1 MKGVARGR
9 VKRVMARV
17 TSLTTSLRV
26 QFTILV
32 TALFTGLAATIIGVA
47 SYMDVQEAEILALE
61 KASNVA
67 DTIARLA
74 VFHLRDQSLAIFE
87 TELEKLQAHK
97 PAIAIQVRDYRT
109 NLLIDGDP
117 TTPKTTGVVTALSKS
132 RRVGETHKN
141 LLALSSSVIKLS
153 IPVISDDKTIGAV
166 HVFHTH
172 SGWSR
177 FIGPIT
183 IRNAA
188 IAAFILILGVPIT
201 LLFGR
206 RILDPIQK
214 LTQTAYR
221 VSEGDLEA
229 PFPVTRNDEIG
240 ILARAYQ
247 DMVGTIHGNME
258 RINQLA
264 YMDPVTGLQ
273 NRTRFRERV
282 GSVLEDDS
290 GMNGAIL
297 FIDLDRFKKVNDT
310 FGHDVGDALLVTIAE
325 RLKTVVQEITTIV
338 GAVSAAKQTA
348 LITDDTPNTAQIAR
362 LGGDEFALLIPGHCS
377 TAQPTEFAERIIA
390 ELTEPVDV
398 EGNSVIVGASVGI
411 AVYPDD
417 GTDTSSLLKNA
428 DIAMYEAKSKG
439 GNKFCFFDH
448 RLDRQIKRRAAIE
461 SELRRAVVNNEL
473 TVFYQPKVD
482 CRTWKTIGVEALVR
496 WIHPV
501 RGLVGPDEFIGIAEE
516 SGLINQ
522 IGELLLKEVCQQAI
536 RWAISIRPLE
546 VSVNIS
552 MAQLHRPDFAD
563 RTLKIIEES
572 GVPHEILEFEV
583 TESMAMTEADLIEKM
598 ITPLRAQGIRFAIDD
613 FGTGY
618 SSLAQL
624 TKLPFDVFKIDRS
637 FIDGVMKDHNSRV
650 IVETILA
657 MAQSLNYKTVAE
669 GVETWEQA
677 EFLTK
682 NGCTLAQGYYFAKP
696 MPAHKFEAW
705 LAENE
710 EPTVRQLIDKAEG
723 F

>member
-1 MKGVARGR
+1 MERTTRGHVRRAIARF
-9 VKRVMARV
+9 
-17 TSLTTSLRV
+17 SSFTTSLRV

-32 TALFTGLAATIIGVA
+32 TALFTGLAITIIGVA
-47 SYMDVQEAEILALE
+47 SYMDVQEAETLALE
-61 KASNVA
+61 KANGVA

-74 VFHLRDQSLAIFE
+74 VFHLRDQSLASFE
-87 TELEKLQAHK
+87 IELEDIQAHSSN
-97 PAIAIQVRDYRT
+97 IVIQVRDHKST
-109 NLLIDGDP
+109 LFIDGDP
-117 TTPKTTGVVTALSKS
+117 STPRMADRLPTSSEKIADKRNGQNSD
-132 RRVGETHKN
+132 
-141 LLALSSSVIKLS
+141 LSSSTIKLS
-153 IPVISDDKTIGAV
+153 IPVALDGKTIGAV

-183 IRNAA
+183 IRNAF
-188 IAAFILILGVPIT
+188 IAAFILFLGVPIA

-240 ILARAYQ
+240 VLARAYQ
-247 DMVGTIHGNME
+247 EMVGTIHGNME

-264 YMDPVTGLQ
+264 YIDPVTGLQ
-273 NRTRFRERV
+273 NRTRFRDQV
-282 GSVLEDDS
+282 GAALEDDGS
-290 GMNGAIL
+290 SDGCVL

-325 RLKTVVQEITTIV
+325 RLKSVVRDASSAEESV
-338 GAVSAAKQTA
+338 AVV
-348 LITDDTPNTAQIAR
+348 DVTPVFPDQSPRNTQIAR
-362 LGGDEFALLIPGHCS
+362 LGGDEFALLIPEGS
-377 TAQPTEFAERIIA
+377 TSYQPKAIAERIIA
-390 ELTEPVDV
+390 SLSEPVDV
-398 EGNSVIVGASVGI
+398 DGNSVIVGASVGI
-411 AVYPDD
+411 ALYPGD
-417 GTDTSSLLKNA
+417 GADVSSLLKNA
-428 DIAMYEAKSKG
+428 DIAMYEAKGKG
-439 GNKFCFFDH
+439 GNKLCFFDH
-448 RLDRQIKRRAAIE
+448 RLDRQIKKRAAIE
-461 SELRRAVVNNEL
+461 SELRRAVANNEL

-482 CRTWKTIGVEALVR
+482 CKTWKTVGVEALVR

-552 MAQLHRPDFAD
+552 MAQLHRPDFAE
-563 RTLKIIEES
+563 RTLKIIEQS

-583 TESMAMTEADLIEKM
+583 TESMAMTESDLIEKM
-598 ITPLRAQGIRFAIDD
+598 INPLRAEGIRFAIDD

-669 GVETWEQA
+669 GIETWEQA

-710 EPTVRQLIDKAEG
+710 ELTVRQLIDKAEG